1 LASVAIVSRTERGA
15 ISVKL
20 QQETHEKLALMAADR
35 DVTMRALLNDLI
47 EREYQLAPPK
57 TTKKPKRAHSPRVT
71 RWTADSVVEALK
83 RREKAGKAITA
94 WKVQLEDAGLYEGG
108 CRVFGSWTAALKAA
122 GIEIPE
128 RSCGV
133 PAKGLKRIRQQKGL
147 SQAELAK
154 RAGTSQSHISELEA
168 LRINPTKTML
178 AALAHALG
186 CDEEQLLK

>member
-1 LASVAIVSRTERGA
+1 MTTERGA

-20 QQETHEKLALMAADR
+20 EQETHEKLAHPAADR

-47 EREYQLAPPK
+47 DREYRQAPPR
-57 TTKKPKRAHSPRVT
+57 TSKKPKRAHSPRIT
-71 RWTADSVVEALK
+71 RWTADSVVQALK
-83 RREKAGKAITA
+83 RRERAGKAITA

-108 CRVFGSWTAALKAA
+108 CRVFGTWTAALKAA
-122 GIEIPE
+122 GIEVPE

-154 RAGTSQSHISELEA
+154 RAGTSQSHISELES

-178 AALAHALG
+178 AALAHTLECGAADIITADGYL
-186 CDEEQLLK
+186 